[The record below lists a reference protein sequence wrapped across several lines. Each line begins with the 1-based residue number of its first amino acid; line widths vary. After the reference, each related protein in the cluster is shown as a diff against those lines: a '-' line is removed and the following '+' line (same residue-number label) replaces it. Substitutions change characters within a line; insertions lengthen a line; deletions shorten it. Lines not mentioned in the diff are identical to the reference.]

1 MKKKIIL
8 TGILLLGINSIFA
21 QGNLQFNRVI
31 TESFNIASAEYGAG
45 TQFSSLKT
53 VPNGKVWKIESMGCN
68 NEGNGNGFEINGIKN
83 NFYVNQAY
91 SPFKGGSLWL
101 SSGTTFRLYNNSYQN
116 SCYFSIIEF
125 NVVQ

>member
-1 MKKKIIL
+1 MKKNFLIL
-8 TGILLLGINSIFA
+8 CILLANSVYS
-21 QGNLQFNRVI
+21 QNNLQFSKVI
-31 TESFNIASAEYGAG
+31 SESFNIASAEYGAG

-68 NEGNGNGFEINGIKN
+68 NEQNGNGFEINGIKN
-83 NFYVNQAY
+83 IFYVNQAY
-91 SPFKGGSLWL
+91 SAFKEGPLWL